1 MGIYQS
7 YSNMDVARGRI
18 THSGLQFEVCHLF
31 RELQETYQL
40 SGLLAKCQFGVLQS
54 II

>member
-1 MGIYQS
+1 MANVLFQ
-7 YSNMDVARGRI
+7 ARR
-18 THSGLQFEVCHLF
+18 LF

-40 SGLLAKCQFGVLQS
+40 SGLLAKYQFGALRS

>member
-1 MGIYQS
+1 MAI
-7 YSNMDVARGRI
+7 V
-18 THSGLQFEVCHLF
+18 TFEACRLF

-40 SGLLAKCQFGVLQS
+40 SGLLAKCQFGALQS